1 MGRSPGDDESRMFL
15 SEASVSEGGDSS
27 GHVQARHRYGP
38 PPPPAH
44 QPPSAQPSPVPTSP
58 GNTSLSSWDS
68 PAIKNRVLLQFTPEK
83 QPRVHLAR
91 GPNGA
96 AVSVLPNTSRHSHD
110 GEADS
115 SYGNSRQVNQPPPL
129 PSMSTSDYQEQRST
143 DEVSHNSKVS
153 PFDGH
158 RLHAIG
164 SFIDKMRHRSTGGL
178 QNRSPPSPAYPVERG
193 ADSYQIRTGAS
204 TGRAQNTTAA
214 VFNSERTGD
223 ISLAM
228 TLSDSEN
235 EGDQNMALYGMAH
248 ADEGNDEDDDDADW
262 EEEIS
267 ADNHITAKRL
277 ARIKVQSS
285 NNAHRRTRS
294 GDAAAASL
302 ATGGKHYRIQ
312 IPVEDCD
319 DDEDDDGDNNRG
331 LRTMQGRRRD
341 RVHQSRDNAN
351 RPAGGSSFMNVLPA
365 TSRQN
370 SPGSLASVQEER
382 DKGENIGSGV
392 TLTTP
397 DQVDVSS
404 SDPPIYSQSSGET
417 PAFNPKF
424 SSPGY
429 YSDEEGESDIDSTD
443 GARRD
448 SVQNNRLQFPP
459 DRHDLNAFE
468 QLLEDRKFRGSAQNV
483 LRTHA
488 AARDSPFQN
497 IGKNSTE
504 KANRSTFLPKSSVI
518 EDDPQSCATYVCPNC
533 RTIQREFFT
542 VADAPRQLDSA
553 SGYIALYFGTYVVAS
568 LFIFGLEEGWEPLDC
583 IYFAVVTLTTAGLG
597 DFVPTTDANKI
608 ICSIFIYFGVACIG
622 LLLGSYIAGMLDDK
636 AYREAKAKQI
646 NSCPNCARLQ
656 TIRESAKVGSRA
668 SFSRA
673 FPTQGTKMKRHM
685 SERISDNAQV
695 QDHAAKYVSGHHH
708 KRRQSGSSSPR
719 RSPDDHSD
727 RRNQSGQFELT
738 PSDPASKHH
747 RDGSN
752 GVESNGLPS
761 PYSSQ
766 QQPSPNFLG
775 SPMTRQILGRQSHT
789 RHGSMDITGNAF
801 FAAGVTSTGSKTY
814 GAVRPRGFSADMS
827 SAQPPPINENR
838 PLEGSSAMPAIP
850 FESGGYNG
858 VENNCED
865 DGYSSDDDE
874 SVVSTSSSSSTEV
887 LLDERATKLRSAK
900 YVFLTLRQALVNSMV
915 IIAVG
920 CIGFW
925 LIEGFSL
932 VDSWYFTTVFLTTV
946 GYGMYSNHR
955 CCMMRPSGSK
965 FVNMLCILLTL
976 LTFLLPNISFTLL
989 TTVSY
994 LQVILSL

>member
-1 MGRSPGDDESRMFL
+1 MGRSPRDDESRMFL
-15 SEASVSEGGDSS
+15 SEASLSEGGDSS
-27 GHVQARHRYGP
+27 GHVQARHLYGP

-44 QPPSAQPSPVPTSP
+44 QPHAAQPSPVPTSP

-68 PAIKNRVLLQFTPEK
+68 PAIKNKVLLQFTPEK
-83 QPRVHLAR
+83 QPRVHLSR

-115 SYGNSRQVNQPPPL
+115 SYENIRQVSQPPPL
-129 PSMSTSDYQEQRST
+129 PSMSTSDHQEQRTT
-143 DEVSHNSKVS
+143 DEASHNSRVS

-164 SFIDKMRHRSTGGL
+164 SYIDRMRHRSTGAS
-178 QNRSPPSPAYPVERG
+178 QNSPPPSPAYPAELG

-204 TGRAQNTTAA
+204 TGHAQHNATA
-214 VFNSERTGD
+214 GD

-235 EGDQNMALYGMAH
+235 EGDQNMALYGTAH
-248 ADEGNDEDDDDADW
+248 ADEGNDDDDDDADW

-267 ADNHITAKRL
+267 AGNHITAKRL

-285 NNAHRRTRS
+285 NIDHRRTRS
-294 GDAAAASL
+294 GDEAAASL

-319 DDEDDDGDNNRG
+319 DDDDDVDDGGNNLG
-331 LRTMQGRRRD
+331 LRTIQGRRRD
-341 RVHQSRDNAN
+341 RAHQSRDGAN
-351 RPAGGSSFMNVLPA
+351 RPTGSSSYMNVLPA
-365 TSRQN
+365 ASLQN
-370 SPGSLASVQEER
+370 SSGSLSSVQGER
-382 DKGENIGSGV
+382 DKGENTGSGV

-397 DQVDVSS
+397 DEVDVSS
-404 SDPPIYSQSSGET
+404 RDPPIYYQSSGET
-417 PAFNPKF
+417 PAFNPKS

-429 YSDEEGESDIDSTD
+429 YSDEEEESEFDSND
-443 GARRD
+443 RARRS
-448 SVQNNRLQFPP
+448 SVQNNRLQFPL

-468 QLLEDRKFRGSAQNV
+468 QLFKDRKFRGSAQNV

-504 KANRSTFLPKSSVI
+504 KANRSTFMPKSSVI

-542 VADAPRQLDSA
+542 VADAPRQFEKA
-553 SGYIALYFGTYVVAS
+553 SGYLALYFGTYVIAS

-636 AYREAKAKQI
+636 AYREAKANQI
-646 NSCPNCARLQ
+646 KSCPNCARLQ
-656 TIRESAKVGSRA
+656 TIREAAKVGSRA
-668 SFSRA
+668 SFSRSI
-673 FPTQGTKMKRHM
+673 PTLRTKMNRHM
-685 SERISDNAQV
+685 SERISDEPQV

-708 KRRQSGSSSPR
+708 KRGHSGSSSPR
-719 RSPDDHSD
+719 RSPDGHSGQ
-727 RRNQSGQFELT
+727 RNQSGQFELT
-738 PSDPASKHH
+738 PSNS
-747 RDGSN
+747 
-752 GVESNGLPS
+752 VESHGLPS
-761 PYSSQ
+761 PFSSQ
-766 QQPSPNFLG
+766 HSSQKQPSPNFLG

-801 FAAGVTSTGSKTY
+801 FAADVTSTGSKKY
-814 GAVRPRGFSADMS
+814 GAVRPRGFSADLS
-827 SAQPPPINENR
+827 NAQPLPINENG
-838 PLEGSSAMPAIP
+838 PFEGSSSIP
-850 FESGGYNG
+850 SISLVPGGNNG
-858 VENNCED
+858 VENNCDD

-874 SVVSTSSSSSTEV
+874 SVVSSASSSSTEV
-887 LLDERATKLRSAK
+887 LLDERATKIRSAK

-946 GYGMYSNHR
+946 GYGMYSYHSR
-955 CCMMRPSGSK
+955 MMRLSGSK
-965 FVNMLCILLTL
+965 L
-976 LTFLLPNISFTLL
+976 
-989 TTVSY
+989 
-994 LQVILSL
+994 